1 MIIEDYRH
9 YSYSHSYLRDRTPLT
24 TSLFVHPYAELV
36 GFSSKKRWDHRL
48 SQKYCIDTSVV
59 EPKYIWCANT
69 AIMIFSYTFS
79 YIGYLHPTTHA
90 EHADSRLFTE
100 STISQKNVLPIAESL
115 LSKTSSK
122 SKLYMGTPLPAI
134 LIFSCKYERQSSYV
148 DFILNAIDIEPT
160 IF

>member
-100 STISQKNVLPIAESL
+100 STISQKNVLQLPNRTKQNLKQIQTLYGHSSSCNPNL
-115 LSKTSSK
+115 L
-122 SKLYMGTPLPAI
+122 L
-134 LIFSCKYERQSSYV
+134 
-148 DFILNAIDIEPT
+148 
-160 IF
+160 